1 MIKIFDKDEKQ
12 RRFFFHNWVY
22 LIFLAF
28 CMKKRK
34 KGLTKTFIF
43 FQTEVNYENV
53 KELPYFDMVFD
64 EVCRLYPTAS
74 L

>member
-1 MIKIFDKDEKQ
+1 MRQKKKSEIETQTENKIM
-12 RRFFFHNWVY
+12 Y
-22 LIFLAF
+22 LEIIWF
-28 CMKKRK
+28 
-34 KGLTKTFIF
+34 TYS
-43 FQTEVNYENV
+43 FQTEANYENV

>member
-1 MIKIFDKDEKQ
+1 MRQKKKSEIETQTENKIM
-12 RRFFFHNWVY
+12 Y
-22 LIFLAF
+22 LEIIWF
-28 CMKKRK
+28 
-34 KGLTKTFIF
+34 TYS

>member
-1 MIKIFDKDEKQ
+1 MC
-12 RRFFFHNWVY
+12 
-22 LIFLAF
+22 LAF
-28 CMKKRK
+28 CMKKK
-34 KGLTKTFIF
+34 DFNENIYFF

>member
-1 MIKIFDKDEKQ
+1 MIKIFDKHEKQ
-12 RRFFFHNWVY
+12 KRFFSIIEITWF
-22 LIFLAF
+22 FLLF
-28 CMKKRK
+28 VWKKGK

>member
-1 MIKIFDKDEKQ
+1 MKLDLD
-12 RRFFFHNWVY
+12 FF
-22 LIFLAF
+22 
-28 CMKKRK
+28 KKR
-34 KGLTKTFIF
+34 LINFTHS

>member
-1 MIKIFDKDEKQ
+1 MRQKKKSEIEIQTENKIM
-12 RRFFFHNWVY
+12 Y
-22 LIFLAF
+22 LEIIWF
-28 CMKKRK
+28 
-34 KGLTKTFIF
+34 TYS

>member
-1 MIKIFDKDEKQ
+1 MENKTE
-12 RRFFFHNWVY
+12 FFF
-22 LIFLAF
+22 IIAF
-28 CMKKRK
+28 TWCALLFVWKKK
-34 KGLTKTFIF
+34 DFNENIYFF

>member
-1 MIKIFDKDEKQ
+1 MENKTE
-12 RRFFFHNWVY
+12 FFF
-22 LIFLAF
+22 IIAF
-28 CMKKRK
+28 TWCALLFVWKKK
-34 KGLTKTFIF
+34 ILTKTFIF